1 MLRHFTQT
9 GLFNLMV
16 TLQGK
21 SGITNGIIDS
31 SSEDHECVRVN
42 RFSLV
47 THQTWQLYQW
57 PYYSNNEAP
66 CTPLESVLPT
76 KTAFTVPQNISH
88 FMSFG
93 RAGKGQSQVNFGVIM
108 TVIKMS
114 LTL

>member
-1 MLRHFTQT
+1 
-9 GLFNLMV
+9 MV

-21 SGITNGIIDS
+21 SGITNRIIDS

-66 CTPLESVLPT
+66 CTPLLSLSIRGT
-76 KTAFTVPQNISH
+76 NY
-88 FMSFG
+88 
-93 RAGKGQSQVNFGVIM
+93 QSPHGIPIDLLDRLLIIATSPYTEKETRQILK
-108 TVIKMS
+108 IR
-114 LTL
+114 